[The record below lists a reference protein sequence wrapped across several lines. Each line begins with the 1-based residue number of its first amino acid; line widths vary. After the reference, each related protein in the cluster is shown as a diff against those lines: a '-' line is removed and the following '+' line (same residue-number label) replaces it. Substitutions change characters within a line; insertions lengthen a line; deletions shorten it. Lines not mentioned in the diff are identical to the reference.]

1 LGPPFFRIQ
10 RDGGPCSLSKERRVI
25 EIDTLTKRYGSICAL
40 DRVTFAVADG
50 QIVGLLG
57 PNGAGKTTLVK
68 IATLLTRMDSGT
80 CRLNGFDVTQNPDDI
95 RKIIGVVP
103 QATNLDRD
111 LTAWENLLIYGK
123 LHKVTHLKDRIAG
136 ALKSVSLWDRRDA
149 IVSQLSGGMQRR
161 LLLARVL
168 LSEPD
173 VVFLDEPSIGLDP
186 LIRHQ
191 IWDIVRAMRHAG
203 RTVLMTTHYIEEAEA
218 LCDRV
223 GILMKGRLVVIDAP
237 EALKARVGTHVVE
250 YFDSAGALRHQICRT
265 RADADEVANGVGAG
279 TSIRDASLED
289 VFLAL
294 TNEKLS

>member
-1 LGPPFFRIQ
+1 M
-10 RDGGPCSLSKERRVI
+10 I
-25 EIDTLTKRYGSICAL
+25 EIDGLTKRYGSVCAL
-40 DRVTFAVADG
+40 DKVSFTVPDG
-50 QIVGLLG
+50 QIMGLLG

-80 CRLNGFDVTQNPDDI
+80 CRLNGIDVSQNPDAI

-123 LHKVTHLKDRIAG
+123 LHKVAHLNDRIAS
-136 ALKSVSLWDRRDA
+136 ALNSVNLWERRDA

-186 LIRHQ
+186 QIRHQ

-203 RTVLMTTHYIEEAEA
+203 RTVLMTTHYIEEAET
-218 LCDRV
+218 LCDQV
-223 GILMKGRLVVIDAP
+223 GILLRGRLVAVDTP
-237 EALKARVGTHVVE
+237 DSLRVQVGTHVVE
-250 YFDSAGALRHQICRT
+250 YFDPAGALVHRVCRT
-265 RADADEVANGVGAG
+265 CAEAGQLASQIGAG
-279 TSIRDASLED
+279 AGIRNSNLED

>member
-1 LGPPFFRIQ
+1 M
-10 RDGGPCSLSKERRVI
+10 I
-25 EIDTLTKRYGSICAL
+25 EIDGLTKRYGSVCAL
-40 DRVTFAVADG
+40 DQVSFTVPDG

-80 CRLNGFDVTQNPDDI
+80 CRLNGFDVSLKPDAI
-95 RKIIGVVP
+95 REIIGVVP

-123 LHKVTHLKDRIAG
+123 LHKVTHLKDRIAN
-136 ALKSVSLWDRRDA
+136 ALKSVSLWERRDG

-186 LIRHQ
+186 QIRHQ

-203 RTVLMTTHYIEEAEA
+203 RTVLMTTHYIEEAET

-223 GILMKGRLVVIDAP
+223 GILLRGRLVAMDTP
-237 EALKARVGTHVVE
+237 ESLRAQVGTHVIE
-250 YFDSAGALRHQICRT
+250 YFDPAGALVHQICRT
-265 RADADEVANGVGAG
+265 CTEAGQRASQIGVGAA
-279 TSIRDASLED
+279 IRNSNLED